1 MDGRRAAALVLAI
14 GSVTA
19 FGENILYSLLSLYL
33 KQNLGLSNVELGL
46 FYLVLSLSSIVLR
59 IPVGVLADLFGRAR
73 LVLAGLLL
81 FLLGRA
87 ALLFGGRG
95 LAYASAAL
103 LGLGISMYY
112 IPHAALTADVSSADR
127 RGGMLGM
134 FGKLNFLSQVAGA
147 TGLVLGGY
155 ISQFFGRASM
165 IAASSLVI
173 AVSAG
178 LAAVLNRE
186 LPRGSSGG
194 GGATGILRDLVSSL
208 RDRFLALYLAANL
221 ASGGFF
227 ASFVFLQ
234 VLLSV
239 EYHLPDGAIG
249 LVLTFFTVVSAV
261 SSYVAGR
268 ALSSRGRG
276 ELVAVQSVV
285 WAGIA
290 VLSAATFVSAPL
302 PALLAFLTG
311 LYALL
316 GVIYPVGSAVLYSYV
331 SPRLRA
337 SVGNIGGMIWR
348 TGHSI
353 GSATVPH
360 VVDAL
365 GVRAFLVQ
373 AAVASFLAFAALRA
387 AYRVYRRRL
396 AAEQRCVAVVPRHRG
411 GGGNR
416 GG

>member
-1 MDGRRAAALVLAI
+1 MDGRRAAVLVLAI

-59 IPVGVLADLFGRAR
+59 IPVGILADLFGRAR
-73 LVLAGLLL
+73 LVLAGLIL

-87 ALLFGGRG
+87 VLLFGERG

-134 FGKLNFLSQVAGA
+134 FGKLNFLAQVAGA

-155 ISQFFGRASM
+155 ISQFFGRPAM
-165 IAASSLVI
+165 IAASSIVI

-178 LAAVLNRE
+178 LAAILNRE
-186 LPRGSSGG
+186 LPRSGG
-194 GGATGILRDLVSSL
+194 VEPRSILRELVSSL

-221 ASGGFF
+221 ASGSFF

-239 EYHLPDGAIG
+239 EYRLPDGVIG
-249 LVLTFFTVVSAV
+249 LILTLFTVVSAV
-261 SSYVAGR
+261 SSYIAGR
-268 ALSSRGRG
+268 ALSRRGRG
-276 ELVAVQSVV
+276 ELVAVQGVV
-285 WAGIA
+285 WIGISL
-290 VLSAATFVSAPL
+290 LSAASFVSTPL

-348 TGHSI
+348 AGHSV

-360 VVDAL
+360 IVDAL
-365 GVRAFLVQ
+365 GLRAFLVQ
-373 AAVASFLAFAALRA
+373 AAVASLLAFAALRA
-387 AYRVYRRRL
+387 AYRVYTQRL
-396 AAEQRCVAVVPRHRG
+396 AAEQRCVAAVPRRG
-411 GGGNR
+411 SGDGNR